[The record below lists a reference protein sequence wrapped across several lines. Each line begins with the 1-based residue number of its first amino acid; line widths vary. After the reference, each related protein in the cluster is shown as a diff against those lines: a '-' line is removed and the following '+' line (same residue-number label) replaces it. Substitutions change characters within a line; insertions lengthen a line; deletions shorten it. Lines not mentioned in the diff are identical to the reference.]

1 MRRIKEGQHVSLKI
15 GDAAHAARV
24 ERIGEDQIL
33 LGLARRPEE
42 PFYCGMEATIES
54 VDSRGL
60 HRVSGRLDPDPRE
73 PDVVTLRWEQVEN
86 IQRRQFVRVETTCIV
101 EVRRQERD
109 PISTFTVNV
118 SGSGFLL
125 AGPDDLEDGDRVEL
139 TVRLIE
145 GEEPLEARGEV
156 VRVTGD
162 GHRGV
167 HITDITEHDRERLIH
182 FVFERQRSAPRVKIQ

>member
-24 ERIGEDQIL
+24 ESISDEHIL
-33 LGLARRPEE
+33 LGLARRPDE
-42 PFYCGMEATIES
+42 PFSSGQEATVES

-60 HRVSGRLDPDPRE
+60 HRITGRLDPDPRE

-125 AGPDDLEDGDRVEL
+125 AGPDDLEEGDRTEL
-139 TVRLIE
+139 TVRLVE
-145 GEEPLEARGEV
+145 GEPPLEVRGEV

-167 HITDITEHDRERLIH
+167 HITDISESDRERLIH
-182 FVFERQRSAPRVKIQ
+182 FVFERQRVAPRVRIQ